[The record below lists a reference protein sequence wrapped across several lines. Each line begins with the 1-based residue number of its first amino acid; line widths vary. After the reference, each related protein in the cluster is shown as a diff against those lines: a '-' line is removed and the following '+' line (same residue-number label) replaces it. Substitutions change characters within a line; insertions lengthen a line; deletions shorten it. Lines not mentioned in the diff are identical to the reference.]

1 VADNPDILNMQD
13 VPSAIHSRKIRDL
26 CNRFNMADP
35 FRILYPEKV
44 DFSYTPWGN
53 LRDNRSRIDFFLIL
67 KSISEIIND
76 CYIKPSVQSKLFD
89 HKAITVSFLKKV
101 PISSRPNISNCVL
114 RDPDIEVIVKL
125 ACYECYAQ
133 HLIDAAIKIR
143 ALNLIGRGFNLMRRA
158 GPDPTHIEYVY
169 AELMDVDVRSLLM
182 VELRDTLLQLDEI
195 NLQELEVNI
204 EADIFMDYLMNNI
217 RNEVISYQSFISKT
231 VESSTK
237 KLTLRLLDLKRNL
250 KQILMRLVS

>member
-1 VADNPDILNMQD
+1 
-13 VPSAIHSRKIRDL
+13 
-26 CNRFNMADP
+26 
-35 FRILYPEKV
+35 
-44 DFSYTPWGN
+44 
-53 LRDNRSRIDFFLIL
+53 
-67 KSISEIIND
+67 
-76 CYIKPSVQSKLFD
+76 
-89 HKAITVSFLKKV
+89 
-101 PISSRPNISNCVL
+101 
-114 RDPDIEVIVKL
+114 
-125 ACYECYAQ
+125 
-133 HLIDAAIKIR
+133 
-143 ALNLIGRGFNLMRRA
+143 MRRA

-217 RNEVISYQSFISKT
+217 RNDVISYQSFISKT